1 MIDISNL
8 DKLSPEKK
16 AQFNALLEQFPHLDS
31 KMETARELN
40 TPTKDEMK
48 FVVPPT
54 QRGEEMDY
62 TNFLPNTEK
71 NIDVPKRDNLPSIKV
86 DPKSS
91 KLSFDVV
98 EEEKKPR
105 SREDESEHAE
115 QIQKQRIKKA
125 VAAGQYPEIAGF
137 NPEGKTH
144 PILQKLRAT
153 VGLRSSQKPI
163 TVNIGGCNYSIRA
176 VDRMN
181 MANATALAVSVTT
194 NPVLYQTNIESAI
207 VAYSVVAIDG
217 VPLPEIFSIP
227 TENVIDGKLQSVTF
241 LQREEMA
248 AEAFCTELMQSPNEL
263 TEALSIYY
271 QQNFPILSL
280 LGEGKSKFICPV
292 GECLQSRVD
301 NWDIICYCP
310 VHGEKMVREELLPNP
325 S

>member
-8 DKLSPEKK
+8 DKLSPEKRV
-16 AQFNALLEQFPHLDS
+16 QFNALLEQFPHLDS

-48 FVVPPT
+48 FVVPPS

-62 TNFLPNTEK
+62 TNFLPDSNVGKDIETS
-71 NIDVPKRDNLPSIKV
+71 KRDNLPSIKV
-86 DPKSS
+86 DPKISR
-91 KLSFDVV
+91 LSFEA
-98 EEEKKPR
+98 EEEKPR
-105 SREDESEHAE
+105 LKEEDESVRNEK
-115 QIQKQRIKKA
+115 IQKQRIKKA
-125 VAAGQYPEIAGF
+125 VEAGQFPEIAGF

-153 VGLRSSQKPI
+153 VGLRSNQKPT
-163 TVNIGGCNYSIRA
+163 TVNVGGCTYSIRA

-194 NPVLYQTNIESAI
+194 NPILYQTNIESAI
-207 VAYSVVAIDG
+207 VSYSVAAIDG
-217 VPLPEIFSIP
+217 VPLTEIFSIP
-227 TENVIDGKLQSVTF
+227 THDAKDGSSLTF

-248 AEAFCTELMQSPNEL
+248 AAAFFTELMQSPNEL
-263 TEALSIYY
+263 TEALSTYY

-292 GECLQSRVD
+292 GECLQSRIE
-301 NWDIICYCP
+301 NWDATCYCP
-310 VHGEKMVREELLPNP
+310 VHGEKMAREELLPNP